1 VTATARTNTAKAKR
15 LPRGF
20 GLPISAWLVVGFAVV
35 IGAFAT
41 TSIVAVRG
49 TRQATA
55 DLATMQRQF
64 EPLAHTVRELGDAM
78 AALLAAADSNPVV
91 AHHRGGR
98 GGQAALK
105 DLKKAA
111 ATTIDCQPLK
121 KGRALNEFVTNEFKR
136 QKRRITSDA
145 LALLIEAVGTDLAD
159 LASAA
164 HQLSSDAQSDPI
176 DAQVVGQYF
185 RGVAELSGYQVADA
199 VMLGHPAEVLQRLR
213 QAQIAADGARTGP
226 AIVAAVAGSVRQ
238 LIALSAS
245 TPGLSDADLARQV
258 GVPPWKLRTLRAQL
272 RRWKPAQLA
281 QAVTI
286 LADLDARVKGGLR
299 EGEQLDAA
307 QKLHALERDLISLSV
322 E

>member
-1 VTATARTNTAKAKR
+1 MSLVLLTGSDPFLSARAIDDTVKQWQKSDPDLGVEEISGSASDIR
-15 LPRGF
+15 LRLAEAGGEDLF
-20 GLPISAWLVVGFAVV
+20 G
-35 IGAFAT
+35 T
-41 TSIVAVRG
+41 RSIVVV
-49 TRQATA
+49 TEA
-55 DLATMQRQF
+55 DA
-64 EPLAHTVRELGDAM
+64 LGDAVG
-78 AALLAAADSNPVV
+78 ALLVAADGSPVV

-105 DLKKAA
+105 ELKKSA

-121 KGRALNEFVTNEFKR
+121 KGRALNEFVTGEFKR

-145 LALLIEAVGTDLAD
+145 LALLVEAVGTDLAD

-176 DAQVVGQYF
+176 DAHVVGQYF

-245 TPGLSDADLARQV
+245 SPGLSDADLARQV

-281 QAVTI
+281 QAVTL

>member
-1 VTATARTNTAKAKR
+1 MTLVLLTGSDPFLSARGIEDTVRQWQKNDPDLGVEEISGSSSDVR
-15 LPRGF
+15 LRIAEAGGEDLF
-20 GLPISAWLVVGFAVV
+20 GTRSILVV
-35 IGAFAT
+35 T
-41 TSIVAVRG
+41 E
-49 TRQATA
+49 A
-55 DLATMQRQF
+55 DA
-64 EPLAHTVRELGDAM
+64 LGDAM

-105 DLKKAA
+105 DLKTAA

-213 QAQIAADGARTGP
+213 QAQIAADG
-226 AIVAAVAGSVRQ
+226 
-238 LIALSAS
+238 
-245 TPGLSDADLARQV
+245 
-258 GVPPWKLRTLRAQL
+258 VPPSSQRWPGRCGNSSRCRPAPLDSRTPTWRVRSACHRGNCGHCGHNCAGGSPPNS
-272 RRWKPAQLA
+272 RRRSRSSPTSMP
-281 QAVTI
+281 V
-286 LADLDARVKGGLR
+286 
-299 EGEQLDAA
+299 
-307 QKLHALERDLISLSV
+307 
-322 E
+322 

>member
-1 VTATARTNTAKAKR
+1 MTLVLLTGSDPFLSARAIEDTVKQWQKNDPDLGIEEVSGSASDVR
-15 LPRGF
+15 LRLAEAGGEDLF
-20 GLPISAWLVVGFAVV
+20 GTRSILVV
-35 IGAFAT
+35 T
-41 TSIVAVRG
+41 E
-49 TRQATA
+49 A
-55 DLATMQRQF
+55 DG
-64 EPLAHTVRELGDAM
+64 LGDAVD
-78 AALLAAADSNPVV
+78 ALLAAADNNPVV

-105 DLKKAA
+105 ELKKAA

-136 QKRRITSDA
+136 QKRRITADA
-145 LALLIEAVGTDLAD
+145 LSLLIEAVGTDLAD
-159 LASAA
+159 LAFAA
-164 HQLSSDAQSDPI
+164 HQLSSDSQSDPI

-245 TPGLSDADLARQV
+245 APGLSDGDLARQV
-258 GVPPWKLRTLRAQL
+258 GVPPWKLRTLRTQL

-307 QKLHALERDLISLSV
+307 QKLHALERDLIALSV